1 MAMGGFANAVS
12 FSDMPD
18 LGSESVEIAAEK
30 VDNATTDNS
39 ANPEA
44 TYSPLLKEVA
54 NTQKGKKNKRS
65 RRASKSSK
73 SAAADPASED
83 LNLHVEAGWSEDDKD
98 DKERPTKR
106 LAVNAEDGSPVAAK
120 KLNSM
125 LESFTIRAVV
135 TRKDVDVIF
144 GHGEDKKSGLESE
157 TATEISVVAG
167 NDDPEIVVDRVVSVK
182 GHIDSVAVAYKHIA
196 DGILSIKEQAAAAK
210 TSAKNAVVASKGGA
224 STHGAAA
231 KEANLAEETNTDSK
245 ANAGEKDMVAD
256 PEDAATANDGDAEP
270 GMADDRADEDT
281 STLEKS
287 KPDEP
292 VEDKSKTSS
301 DKPQSSARITLRMLV
316 PHKCVGSIMGHGGKT
331 INKIRDTASVSIHT
345 SESTLP
351 CSSER
356 IVELV
361 GTPTS
366 IQKAIRLIAEALT
379 KDIGSYNSAD
389 YYVPAAN
396 LPSAMTVDTQARK
409 RKDNR
414 RPGYGDGHAGNRG
427 HGNRN
432 SGFRG
437 HNNSG
442 SYGDYS
448 QARGPS
454 GSSGNFRSGGNNN
467 RHDRHDRNDRH
478 DRYGRSGNNR
488 QAGRHRGPGA
498 ISDANRTP
506 IGGDSAPGYQN
517 QHGNGSFRGNS
528 QPGMRAGAPPAMG
541 YGGYVVPA
549 AAAYPMYAAQ
559 GAIAGGRPPGA
570 QYGGVTSNIAAQVGA
585 TSSAGVYR
593 SGYNAGAAPY
603 QFAVPAAYGYAPVPA
618 QSAYGAQPMHPGA
631 TATPGYPQRSYS
643 GYSNNRLPASQST
656 MGSGGAAMGNSSA
669 NSAGQTIQQIYVP
682 GDRIGAVIGR
692 RGETINTIRRSTNAR
707 VDIQDSAQGAKER
720 LVVITG
726 EYGQVR
732 LAYDQIKE
740 QIEKPRPAGHSF

>member
-1 MAMGGFANAVS
+1 MATGGFANAVS
-12 FSDMPD
+12 FSDIPD
-18 LGSESVEIAAEK
+18 LGSDGVEITADK
-30 VDNATTDNS
+30 VDNVTTDNS

-44 TYSPLLKEVA
+44 TDSPSLKDVA

-106 LAVNAEDGSPVAAK
+106 LAANAKDGSPVAAK

-144 GHGEDKKSGLESE
+144 GHGEDKRLGLEIE

-210 TSAKNAVVASKGGA
+210 TSAKNASVASKGGA
-224 STHGAAA
+224 STHEAAA
-231 KEANLAEETNTDSK
+231 KEANLAEE
-245 ANAGEKDMVAD
+245 ANANSEANVDEKDMAAG
-256 PEDAATANDGDAEP
+256 PEDEATAKDGDIEA
-270 GMADDRADEDT
+270 GMAADRADEDT
-281 STLEKS
+281 ATSAQG

-292 VEDKSKTSS
+292 VEDKPKTS
-301 DKPQSSARITLRMLV
+301 DKPQNSARITLRMLV

-361 GTPTS
+361 GAPTS

-379 KDIGSYNSAD
+379 KDIASYNSAD

-414 RPGYGDGHAGNRG
+414 RPGYGDSHAGNRG

-448 QARGPS
+448 QARGLS
-454 GSSGNFRSGGNNN
+454 GSSGNFRSGGNNS
-467 RHDRHDRNDRH
+467 RHDRNDRH

-488 QAGRHRGPGA
+488 QGGRHRGPGA

-549 AAAYPMYAAQ
+549 AATYPMYAAQ
-559 GAIAGGRPPGA
+559 SAMAGGRPPGA
-570 QYGGVTSNIAAQVGA
+570 QYGGVTSNIVAQVGA
-585 TSSAGVYR
+585 TSSAGVYGG
-593 SGYNAGAAPY
+593 GYNAGAVPY
-603 QFAVPAAYGYAPVPA
+603 QFAVPTAYGYAPPPA
-618 QSAYGAQPMHPGA
+618 QSAYGGRPMHTGA
-631 TATPGYPQRSYS
+631 AATPGYPQRSYS
-643 GYSNNRLPASQST
+643 GYNNNRLPASQST